1 MMIYATFTNIVS
13 SPLFISSLSSLSI
26 IIIGRKVEYIH
37 HILCGGFGI
46 ASGVYYPTV
55 CTFIEDPFIQFM
67 LAELS
72 TPLLILWRINNSN
85 NNTIYIL
92 FIIIFF
98 FIRLLYHGLYLVPL
112 CYMKCDHNVAL
123 FFGSLYNIM
132 NVFFFIMIL
141 MKLYRSLNKNSI
153 KIVD

>member
-1 MMIYATFTNIVS
+1 M
-13 SPLFISSLSSLSI
+13 
-26 IIIGRKVEYIH
+26 IIGRKVEYIH

-46 ASGVYYPTV
+46 ASGIYYPTV

-72 TPLLILWRINNSN
+72 TPLLIIWRINNSN

-92 FIIIFF
+92 FILIFF
-98 FIRLLYHGLYLVPL
+98 IIRLLYHGLYLVPL

-141 MKLYRSLNKNSI
+141 MKLYRSLSKKSN

>member
-1 MMIYATFTNIVS
+1 MIT
-13 SPLFISSLSSLSI
+13 
-26 IIIGRKVEYIH
+26 GRKVEYIH

-46 ASGVYYPTV
+46 ASGIYYPTV

-85 NNTIYIL
+85 NNTIYI
-92 FIIIFF
+92 
-98 FIRLLYHGLYLVPL
+98 IRLLYHGLYLVPL

-141 MKLYRSLNKNSI
+141 MKLYRSLSKKSI